1 MNTSAKNCLLTTSCF
16 PILIVVFTDLSNEL
30 VDLLMIREQLKTEN
44 EAKIVDIDDIKAII
58 KAVGP
63 ETSVWSLFYL
73 LHQLSTLWFYGSVI
87 ENLFLKL
94 IFFAFSSTVVKLF
107 LVHII
112 FKLLITLFFNMTLF
126 WYSSTSWSLTA
137 SSWHFFLNKFFI
149 SSISVLPTALKQTL
163 LCKISLQKSVC
174 I

>member
-63 ETSVWSLFYL
+63 ETSV
-73 LHQLSTLWFYGSVI
+73 
-87 ENLFLKL
+87 
-94 IFFAFSSTVVKLF
+94 
-107 LVHII
+107 
-112 FKLLITLFFNMTLF
+112 
-126 WYSSTSWSLTA
+126 
-137 SSWHFFLNKFFI
+137 
-149 SSISVLPTALKQTL
+149 
-163 LCKISLQKSVC
+163 
-174 I
+174 